1 MRRSSRVSIA
11 LPRDQVDHVRRIV
24 EAGEFASSAAVI
36 REALR
41 AFLHRHALHG
51 GQHGTARFSRAV
63 QARLEA
69 LEPAERVDLLFD
81 AGDAKA

>member
-1 MRRSSRVSIA
+1 MSRSDKLSVA
-11 LPRDQVDHVRRIV
+11 VPRDEVDQVRRLV
-24 EAGEFASSAAVI
+24 QAGEFASSAAVL

-41 AFLHRHALHG
+41 AFLHRRALHA
-51 GQHGTARFSRAV
+51 GQHGTARFSRTV

-69 LEPAERVDLLFD
+69 LEPCERVDLLFD

>member
-11 LPRDQVDHVRRIV
+11 LPHDQLDQMRRIV
-24 EAGEFASSAAVI
+24 EAGEFASSTAVI

-41 AFLHRHALHG
+41 AFLLRHALHG
-51 GQHGTARFSRAV
+51 GQHGSARFSRAI
-63 QARLEA
+63 QARLES
-69 LEPAERVDLLFD
+69 LDPAERVDLLFD

>member
-11 LPRDQVDHVRRIV
+11 LPRDQAEHVRRIV
-24 EAGEFASSAAVI
+24 EAGEFASSAAVV

-41 AFLHRHALHG
+41 AFLSRHSLHG
-51 GQHGTARFSRAV
+51 GQHGSARFGRVV
-63 QARLEA
+63 QARLES

>member
-11 LPRDQVDHVRRIV
+11 IPQDQIDQVRRIV
-24 EAGEFASSAAVI
+24 EAGEFATSAAVI

-41 AFLHRHALHG
+41 AFLHRRTLHA
-51 GQHGTARFSRAV
+51 GQHGSARFSRAV
-63 QARLEA
+63 QEHLQS